1 MQKDL
6 LRGKTFCL
14 PQPNVTRRSKMY
26 DLTSLFCSVDDF
38 WKLFEKGWKKHLI
51 DYGKPKRGPNPEL
64 SISEMMTIIILFHQ
78 SNYRTFKHFYSFVC
92 QHLKQEFPK
101 LISYSRFVHLTK
113 NPFVPITY

>member
-1 MQKDL
+1 
-6 LRGKTFCL
+6 
-14 PQPNVTRRSKMY
+14 MY